1 MNRDVVAFF
10 YFCRETDDV
19 PISQA
24 NAAVACS
31 TANRTR
37 VVGAVDADAFFVERD
52 PYHTHRITR
61 SRRKQMKI
69 AAPPSM
75 LEHLLIVTENGHL
88 RDASHFPFANGRS
101 RMRGADR
108 DRISSDE
115 LFALKY
121 SKHVDFGV
129 DLNDDQR
136 RRCFVF
142 LRLVFLVGFF

>member
-10 YFCRETDDV
+10 YFCRQTDDV

-52 PYHTHRITR
+52 PHHTHRITR

-69 AAPPSM
+69 AAPLPV
-75 LEHLLIVTENGHL
+75 LEHFLVVTERGHL
-88 RDASHFPFANGRS
+88 GDAAHLPLTDG
-101 RMRGADR
+101 
-108 DRISSDE
+108 
-115 LFALKY
+115 
-121 SKHVDFGV
+121 
-129 DLNDDQR
+129 
-136 RRCFVF
+136 
-142 LRLVFLVGFF
+142 